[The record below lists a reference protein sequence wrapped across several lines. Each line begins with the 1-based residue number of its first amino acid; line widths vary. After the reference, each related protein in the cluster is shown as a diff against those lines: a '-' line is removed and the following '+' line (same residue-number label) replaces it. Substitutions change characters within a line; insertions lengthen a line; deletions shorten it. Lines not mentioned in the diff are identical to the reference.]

1 MGDYHLNLEKP
12 WAEVKEMLMEVNP
25 ALTEDDLRMDAN
37 GEEDMLKRVAAKLA
51 KDVPAV
57 KAWIESVSHNEGLAY

>member
-1 MGDYHLNLEKP
+1 MGEYHLNLEKP
-12 WAEVKEMLMEVNP
+12 WDEVKEMLMEVNP
-25 ALTEDDLRMDAN
+25 ALTEDDLRIDAN

-51 KDVPAV
+51 KDVPDV